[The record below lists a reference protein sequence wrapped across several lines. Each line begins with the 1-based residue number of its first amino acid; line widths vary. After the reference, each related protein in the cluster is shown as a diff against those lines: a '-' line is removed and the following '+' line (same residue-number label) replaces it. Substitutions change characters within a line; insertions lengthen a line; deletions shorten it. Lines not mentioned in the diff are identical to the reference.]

1 MVGSIEHLL
10 PLELQLKSR
19 PRNVTRMG
27 RKKRRATTE
36 QARIFCY
43 YCERNFGTEQT
54 LLSHQKE
61 KHLRCP
67 TCNKRMI
74 SVSGLVIHSQQVH
87 NVVVNSVP
95 NAIQGRTNVAVDVVG
110 MNGIPPSYYAGTQG
124 PIPKQARTDVYSAGA
139 YAAQRYYSQ
148 PPPQPASNYPYYNYA
163 QHGYYNYNYNYSIPG
178 GVPVGTPVAPVLP
191 TAPVNA
197 APSVATAKVSEPTSK
212 NSSVTSSKQSTIVS
226 NAVTNL
232 SPTVV
237 SSTPTVVSSAPTTVP
252 KAEKSTSQQVK
263 VVFANLDV
271 SMEELRAKLPRYKI
285 SVDDNA
291 GDN

>member
-1 MVGSIEHLL
+1 MVAHFDQTSHSFIKLFTSTYEAKRG
-10 PLELQLKSR
+10 
-19 PRNVTRMG
+19 MG
-27 RKKRRATTE
+27 RKKRRANSE

-95 NAIQGRTNVAVDVVG
+95 NAIQGRTSVAVDVVG
-110 MNGIPPSYYAGTQG
+110 MNGIPPSYYAGHQG
-124 PIPKQARTDVYSAGA
+124 PIPKQARTDVHSAGA

-148 PPPQPASNYPYYNYA
+148 PTQQTSHYPYSYNYV
-163 QHGYYNYNYNYSIPG
+163 QHGYYPYNYAMPG
-178 GVPVGTPVAPVLP
+178 GVPVGTPVAPVHP
-191 TAPVNA
+191 TAPVSA
-197 APSVATAKVSEPTSK
+197 TPTVAPTKATPETSK
-212 NSSVTSSKQSTIVS
+212 CAADTTSKAP
-226 NAVTNL
+226 NAVKSTSTSR
-232 SPTVV
+232 SPTVI

-252 KAEKSTSQQVK
+252 KAEKPNSQQVK
-263 VVFANLDV
+263 VVFAHLDV
-271 SMEELRAKLPRYKI
+271 SMEELRANLPRYKV
-285 SVDDNA
+285 SAHENA
-291 GDN
+291 GDH